1 MADCFS
7 CPRQCGVD
15 RTKTLG
21 FCRVPDTF
29 TVARAALHHWEE
41 PCISGEHG
49 SGTVFFSGC
58 NLGCVFCQ
66 NHRIS
71 CGQNGKEIT
80 SQRLFDIFF
89 ELKEQGANNINL
101 VTPTHYLPQLLPV
114 IERAKKEGIG
124 IPFLYNCG
132 GFESVE
138 ILQKAEGLIDIYL
151 PDMKYISPSLSKRY
165 SHAENYSLVAKKA
178 IAEMVRQQ
186 PECVFD
192 EAGIL
197 KKGVV
202 VRHMMLPGNLS
213 DSKSVVSYLH
223 KTYGEQIFLSLM
235 NQFTPTEVLLDYPE
249 LNRKVSQ
256 REYNNL
262 IDYAISIGVEQAFI
276 QEGETAKE
284 SFIPDFSNQGV

>member
-1 MADCFS
+1 MAGCFS

-15 RTKTLG
+15 RAKNLG

-41 PCISGEHG
+41 PCISGSNG

-58 NLGCVFCQ
+58 NLRCVFCQ

-71 CGQNGKEIT
+71 GGQTGKQIT
-80 SQRLFDIFF
+80 PDRLHDIFF
-89 ELKEQGANNINL
+89 ELKAQGANNINL
-101 VTPTHYLPQLLPV
+101 VTPSHYLPQLLPV
-114 IERAKKEGIG
+114 IKRAKCEGIQ

-151 PDMKYISPSLSKRY
+151 PDMKYISPTLSAQY
-165 SHAENYSLVAKKA
+165 SHTEHYAEVAKKA

-186 PECVFD
+186 PSCKFD
-192 EAGIL
+192 ESGIL
-197 KKGVV
+197 QQGVI
-202 VRHMMLPGNLS
+202 VRHMMLPGNLA
-213 DSKSVVSYLH
+213 DSKAVVSYLYE
-223 KTYGEQIFLSLM
+223 TYKDRIFLSLM
-235 NQFTPTEVLLDYPE
+235 NQFTPTEALSDYPKI
-249 LNRKVSQ
+249 NRRVTQ
-256 REYNNL
+256 REYDNL